1 MKGIEMI
8 NEEGTE
14 SLKED
19 FSNYYG
25 QDWKVFELENVLFYG
40 PRSVF
45 RSDLEPG
52 QYAQIYG
59 LVQDAKEQVLTTYL
73 DGSMVVDHFE
83 FKPNLIQKIVMKIF
97 KIG

>member
-14 SLKED
+14 LLKEN

-25 QDWKVFELENVLFYG
+25 QEWKVFELENLLFYG
-40 PRSVF
+40 FKPVF
-45 RSDLEPG
+45 RSDLDPE

-59 LVQDAKEQVLTTYL
+59 LVQDAEEQILTTYL
-73 DGSMVVDHFE
+73 NGSMVVDYFE
-83 FKPNLIQKIVMKIF
+83 FKPNLIQKIVMRLF

>member
-1 MKGIEMI
+1 MI

-45 RSDLEPG
+45 RSDLEPW
-52 QYAQIYG
+52 QYTQIYG
-59 LVQDAKEQVLTTYL
+59 LVQDAEEQILKTYL
-73 DGSMVVDHFE
+73 NGSMVVDHFE

>member
-1 MKGIEMI
+1 MI

-14 SLKED
+14 SLKEN

-25 QDWKVFELENVLFYG
+25 QDWKVFELEKVLFYG

-52 QYAQIYG
+52 QYAQIHG

-73 DGSMVVDHFE
+73 NGSMVVDHFE

>member
-1 MKGIEMI
+1 MI
-8 NEEGTE
+8 NEKGTE
-14 SLKED
+14 LLKDD

-40 PRSVF
+40 LRSVF
-45 RSDLEPG
+45 RSDLDPE
-52 QYAQIYG
+52 QYAEIYG
-59 LVQDAKEQVLTTYL
+59 LVQDAEEQIVTTYL
-73 DGSMVVDHFE
+73 NGSMVVDHFE

>member
-1 MKGIEMI
+1 MI

-45 RSDLEPG
+45 RSDLEPW

-59 LVQDAKEQVLTTYL
+59 LVKDTEEQMLTTYL
-73 DGSMVVDHFE
+73 NGSMVVDRFE

>member
-1 MKGIEMI
+1 MI

-14 SLKED
+14 SLKEN

-45 RSDLEPG
+45 RSDLEPW

-59 LVQDAKEQVLTTYL
+59 LVKDTEEQMLTTYL
-73 DGSMVVDHFE
+73 NGSMVVDHFE

>member
-14 SLKED
+14 SLKEN

-25 QDWKVFELENVLFYG
+25 EDWKAFELENVLFYG

-52 QYAQIYG
+52 QYAQIHG
-59 LVQDAKEQVLTTYL
+59 LVKDTEEQMLTTYL
-73 DGSMVVDHFE
+73 NGSMVVDRFE

>member
-1 MKGIEMI
+1 MI

-14 SLKED
+14 SLKEN

-25 QDWKVFELENVLFYG
+25 QEFKVFELEKVLFYG

-45 RSDLEPG
+45 RSDLDPE
-52 QYAQIYG
+52 QYTQIYG
-59 LVQDAKEQVLTTYL
+59 LVEGATEQILTTYL
-73 DGSMVVDHFE
+73 NGSMVVDHFE
-83 FKPNLIQKIVMKIF
+83 FKPNRIQKIVMKIF

>member
-1 MKGIEMI
+1 MI

-14 SLKED
+14 SLKEN

-25 QDWKVFELENVLFYG
+25 QEWKVFELENVLFYG

-52 QYAQIYG
+52 QYAQIHG
-59 LVQDAKEQVLTTYL
+59 LVQNAKEQMLTTYL
-73 DGSMVVDHFE
+73 NGSMVVDRFE
-83 FKPNLIQKIVMKIF
+83 FKPNLIQKSIMKIF

>member
-1 MKGIEMI
+1 MI

-25 QDWKVFELENVLFYG
+25 QEFKVFELEKVLFYG

-52 QYAQIYG
+52 QYAQIYR
-59 LVQDAKEQVLTTYL
+59 LVEDAKEQMLTTYL
-73 DGSMVVDHFE
+73 NGSMVVDRFE

>member
-1 MKGIEMI
+1 MI

-14 SLKED
+14 LLKEN

-25 QDWKVFELENVLFYG
+25 QEWKVFELKTLLFRE
-40 PRSVF
+40 PRCVF
-45 RSDLEPG
+45 RSDLDPE
-52 QYAQIYG
+52 QYAQIHG
-59 LVQDAKEQVLTTYL
+59 LVRGAIEQVLTTYL
-73 DGSMVVDHFE
+73 NGSMVVDQFE

>member
-1 MKGIEMI
+1 MI
-8 NEEGTE
+8 NEQGTE
-14 SLKED
+14 LLKEN

-25 QDWKVFELENVLFYG
+25 QEWKVFELRKALFYR

-45 RSDLEPG
+45 RSDIDPE
-52 QYAQIYG
+52 QYAQIYRLIDG
-59 LVQDAKEQVLTTYL
+59 AEEQAVTTYL
-73 DGSMVVDHFE
+73 NGSTVVDQFE

>member
-1 MKGIEMI
+1 MI

-14 SLKED
+14 LLKEN

-25 QDWKVFELENVLFYG
+25 QEWKVFALENVLFYG

-52 QYAQIYG
+52 QYAQIHG
-59 LVQDAKEQVLTTYL
+59 LVKGATEQVLTTYL
-73 DGSMVVDHFE
+73 NGSMVVDQFE

>member
-45 RSDLEPG
+45 RSDLEPWK
-52 QYAQIYG
+52 YAQIYG
-59 LVQDAKEQVLTTYL
+59 LVQDAEEQILKTYL
-73 DGSMVVDHFE
+73 NGSMVVDHFE

>member
-8 NEEGTE
+8 NEQGTE
-14 SLKED
+14 LLKKN

-25 QDWKVFELENVLFYG
+25 QQWKVFELENALYYG

-45 RSDLEPG
+45 RSDLDPE
-52 QYAQIYG
+52 QYVEIYG
-59 LVQDAKEQVLTTYL
+59 LVQDAQEQALTTYL
-73 DGSMVVDHFE
+73 NGSKVVDLYE
-83 FKPNLIQKIVMKIF
+83 FKPNPIQKIVMKIF

>member
-1 MKGIEMI
+1 MI
-8 NEEGTE
+8 NEQGTE
-14 SLKED
+14 LLKEN

-25 QDWKVFELENVLFYG
+25 QEWKVFELENLLFYG

-45 RSDLEPG
+45 RSDLESG
-52 QYAQIYG
+52 KYAQIYG
-59 LVQDAKEQVLTTYL
+59 LVEGAKEQALTTYL
-73 DGSMVVDHFE
+73 NGSMVVDHFE

>member
-1 MKGIEMI
+1 MI
-8 NEEGTE
+8 DEQGTE
-14 SLKED
+14 LLKKD

-25 QDWKVFELENVLFYG
+25 QEWKVFELENVLFYG
-40 PRSVF
+40 LRSVF
-45 RSDLEPG
+45 RSDLDPE

-59 LVQDAKEQVLTTYL
+59 LVQDEKEQVLTTYL
-73 DGSMVVDHFE
+73 NGSMVVDHFE

>member
-1 MKGIEMI
+1 MI

-14 SLKED
+14 SLKEN

-25 QDWKVFELENVLFYG
+25 QEWKVFELENVLFYG

-52 QYAQIYG
+52 QYVQIHG

-73 DGSMVVDHFE
+73 NGSMVVDHFE

>member
-1 MKGIEMI
+1 MI

-45 RSDLEPG
+45 RSDLDPE
-52 QYAQIYG
+52 QYAEIYG
-59 LVQDAKEQVLTTYL
+59 LVQDAEEQIVTTYL
-73 DGSMVVDHFE
+73 NGSMVVDHFE

>member
-1 MKGIEMI
+1 MI

-45 RSDLEPG
+45 RSDLEPW
-52 QYAQIYG
+52 QYTQIYG
-59 LVQDAKEQVLTTYL
+59 LVQDAEEQMLTTYL
-73 DGSMVVDHFE
+73 NGSMVVDHFE

>member
-8 NEEGTE
+8 NEQGTE
-14 SLKED
+14 LLKEN

-25 QDWKVFELENVLFYG
+25 QEWKVFELVNELYYG

-45 RSDLEPG
+45 RSDIDPE

-59 LVQDAKEQVLTTYL
+59 LVQEAAQQTLETYL
-73 DGSMVVDHFE
+73 NGSMVVDQFE

>member
-8 NEEGTE
+8 NEQGTE
-14 SLKED
+14 LLKEN

-25 QDWKVFELENVLFYG
+25 QEWKVFELEKALYYG

-45 RSDLEPG
+45 RSDIDPE
-52 QYAQIYG
+52 QYAQIYRLIDG
-59 LVQDAKEQVLTTYL
+59 AKDEVLTTYL
-73 DGSMVVDHFE
+73 NGSMVADLYE
-83 FKPNLIQKIVMKIF
+83 FKPNPIQKIVMKIF

>member
-1 MKGIEMI
+1 MI

-14 SLKED
+14 LLKKN

-25 QDWKVFELENVLFYG
+25 QEWKVFELENVLFYG
-40 PRSVF
+40 LRSVF

>member
-45 RSDLEPG
+45 RSDLEPW
-52 QYAQIYG
+52 QYTQIYG
-59 LVQDAKEQVLTTYL
+59 LVQDAEEQMLTTYL
-73 DGSMVVDHFE
+73 NGSMVVDHFE

>member
-1 MKGIEMI
+1 MI

-59 LVQDAKEQVLTTYL
+59 LVQDAEEQMLTTYL
-73 DGSMVVDHFE
+73 NGSMVVDRFE
-83 FKPNLIQKIVMKIF
+83 FKPNRIQKIVMKIF

>member
-45 RSDLEPG
+45 RSDLDPG
-52 QYAQIYG
+52 QYTQIHG
-59 LVQDAKEQVLTTYL
+59 LVQDAKEQILTTYL
-73 DGSMVVDHFE
+73 NGSMVVDRFE

>member
-1 MKGIEMI
+1 MI
-8 NEEGTE
+8 NEQGTE
-14 SLKED
+14 LLKEN

-25 QDWKVFELENVLFYG
+25 QEWKVFELEKALYYG

-45 RSDLEPG
+45 RSDIDPE
-52 QYAQIYG
+52 QYAQIYRLIDG
-59 LVQDAKEQVLTTYL
+59 AKDEVLTTYL
-73 DGSMVVDHFE
+73 NGSMVVDQFE

>member
-14 SLKED
+14 LLKEN

-25 QDWKVFELENVLFYG
+25 QEWKVLELRKALFYR

-45 RSDLEPG
+45 RSDIDPE

-59 LVQDAKEQVLTTYL
+59 LVQDATEQVLTTYL
-73 DGSMVVDHFE
+73 NGSMVVDHFE

-97 KIG
+97 KIK

>member
-1 MKGIEMI
+1 MI
-8 NEEGTE
+8 NEQGTE
-14 SLKED
+14 LLKED

-25 QDWKVFELENVLFYG
+25 QQWKVFELENALYYG

-45 RSDLEPG
+45 RSDLDPE
-52 QYAQIYG
+52 QYTQIHR
-59 LVQDAKEQVLTTYL
+59 LVQNAKEQILTTYL
-73 DGSMVVDHFE
+73 NGSVVVDNFE